1 MSLLMEAL
9 KQQQNGPMA
18 PNAGIGIVG
27 HEIGQPHGRGWKVLA
42 LVLLV
47 LVGLLAGFLIAS
59 WLQRPAPVAAVI
71 VTPPQP
77 ASAGQILTELLTVP
91 AASGEAAVNTTEQ
104 GADSVEEEPQL
115 LISADKPVSKRN
127 KAGQSLE
134 QQVQAVESY
143 ADESAVNDDADFSE
157 QPEMAE
163 AALDEPVTEVVAR
176 QPELTTAE
184 VSDELRSKFAL
195 ALEQSDPLPRH
206 QSVTDHAAPARDIQ
220 TLDDLLK
227 RQIPPLRFEAHIYA
241 SEPKQRW
248 VKVNGKDLQ
257 EGQWVTADIQLK
269 EITPQYVLLQT
280 GRQMFSMEALTEWSY
295 RLPNP

>member
-9 KQQQNGPMA
+9 KQQQNGPTA
-18 PNAGIGIVG
+18 PQPQAGYAATDSGLG
-27 HEIGQPHGRGWKVLA
+27 GRSAGQGWKILA

-47 LVGLLAGFLIAS
+47 LVGLLAGFLLAS
-59 WLQRPAPVAAVI
+59 WLQRPVPAAAV
-71 VTPPQP
+71 VATPPQP
-77 ASAGQILTELLTVP
+77 ASAGQILTELLAVP
-91 AASGEAAVNTTEQ
+91 VTAQATEPQNTGAIEHNEDEEQLLVSAEKPVDQHRAGQTIEQQLQAIESADDAAAF
-104 GADSVEEEPQL
+104 VEE
-115 LISADKPVSKRN
+115 PV
-127 KAGQSLE
+127 
-134 QQVQAVESY
+134 
-143 ADESAVNDDADFSE
+143 
-157 QPEMAE
+157 MAE
-163 AALDEPVTEVVAR
+163 ADVDEPVTEVVATP
-176 QPELTTAE
+176 PELTPSE
-184 VSDELRSKFAL
+184 VSDELRNKFAL
-195 ALEQSDPLPRH
+195 ALEQSDPMPRH
-206 QSVTDHAAPARDIQ
+206 QSVTSHAAPARDIQ
-220 TLDDLLK
+220 SLDDLLK